1 MRTIAVANTKGG
13 AGKTTV
19 ATNLAALFAWRGHKT
34 VLGDLDLQRSSL
46 SWLSRRPSD
55 LAPIA
60 GVDLDEG
67 GKVPKKTEM
76 LVVDC
81 VAAMK
86 RKLVAD
92 VVKSA
97 EVIVVP
103 VLPGAFDED
112 GTRRFVDQLEALKP
126 IRKNKRAVAFVA
138 NRVKPRTRAYDR
150 LVSFL
155 DDLGFPT
162 VATLRDSQLYA
173 RGAAEGVSLFEIA
186 DRRAAEHRAD
196 WLPLIEFLDRS
207 EPTL

>member
-1 MRTIAVANTKGG
+1 
-13 AGKTTV
+13 
-19 ATNLAALFAWRGHKT
+19 
-34 VLGDLDLQRSSL
+34 
-46 SWLSRRPSD
+46 
-55 LAPIA
+55 
-60 GVDLDEG
+60 
-67 GKVPKKTEM
+67 VPKKTEM